1 MGRRDRRPTIP
12 EESAMLLTG
21 FSRPR
26 SLFGMASEGPSS
38 IPLLDDWIAGVGE
51 DEVEAIIRAGLAE
64 VENGTARDLIDKDAY
79 AGWVAGQRQR
89 SAS

>member
-1 MGRRDRRPTIP
+1 
-12 EESAMLLTG
+12 
-21 FSRPR
+21 
-26 SLFGMASEGPSS
+26 MASEDPSPM
-38 IPLLDDWIAGVGE
+38 PLLDDWIADVGE

-79 AGWVAGQRQR
+79 AAWVAGRRQR